1 MNSPKVGFFEA
12 PFLHNTQSPH
22 IMTYD
27 EFLGRNRKCTVV
39 ARYPNKIGETLT
51 LYLIADTPYPSL
63 DVIEIYRE
71 QELWGTDVDRTR
83 FSELE
88 GKQVHAFY
96 VVTRHS
102 TLVSFSKMLRFE
114 VLAE

>member
-27 EFLGRNRKCTVV
+27 EFLSDRCSVM

-51 LYLIADTPYPSL
+51 FYLIADTPYPSL
-63 DVIEIYRE
+63 DIIEIYRE
-71 QELWGTDVDRTR
+71 QELWKTEVSYTR

-96 VVTRHS
+96 VVTRDS
-102 TLVSFSKMLRFE
+102 TLVNFSKMLRFQ